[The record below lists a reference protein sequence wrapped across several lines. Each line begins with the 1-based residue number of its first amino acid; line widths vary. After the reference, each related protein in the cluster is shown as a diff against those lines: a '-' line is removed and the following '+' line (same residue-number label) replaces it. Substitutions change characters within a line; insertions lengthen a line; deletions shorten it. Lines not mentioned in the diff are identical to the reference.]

1 MLSHT
6 SSTVNSD
13 IWNASMPA
21 ELASD
26 ITTKRPQLA
35 GCEVI
40 CSDSEREAI
49 AEWVAACPFGLILRH
64 DPVCQSTF
72 FETAT
77 YASELQA
84 RRAALQAQI
93 ETLRGGGK

>member
-1 MLSHT
+1 MLSAS

-35 GCEVI
+35 NCDI
-40 CSDSEREAI
+40 LCTDDEREAL
-49 AEWVAACPFGLILRH
+49 AEWLASCPAELTLRH
-64 DPVCQSTF
+64 DPVLQGSYFT
-72 FETAT
+72 TAAT
-77 YASELQA
+77 MN
-84 RRAALQAQI
+84 
-93 ETLRGGGK
+93 GGAN